1 MRELLNNL
9 FARDKSP
16 LSSPKAAAAWC
27 ARLHEVDP
35 QAQRERVAAVVRE
48 FLHTQRPVA
57 PDQLQSLLLLD
68 EEAQGALETIRDQYV
83 ANPRMAKNIEQKL
96 FEDIVGFAEA
106 MVQAYGRF
114 VLLETSTPE
123 KRVWRPFLPQA
134 IARSLHYLAVVAKW
148 HYFRFDKVPGK
159 LWSQAHS
166 LYRLSEIEGFD
177 SNPFALYGQREGRVS
192 SCADEYIQ
200 LLMLNTV
207 AANNLSVRQLDWV
220 DDWLDVWSHD
230 VQISR
235 RFLPDRHHYCVNLT
249 DKQGPEKVRDDAHG
263 EPYRYWGIF
272 EMLNGVQDW
281 LRKLEAG
288 ATPQSLGMNSDCRT
302 ASCIELLKHLEVYW
316 SMSIRNAQIQ
326 RSHRHNVQKTADVV
340 HGLDRLYKHVRADN
354 GKYAATSG
362 KEAKEAIDYDEV
374 MDMRLYGFVSART
387 RSKQAQSAQQAVQV
401 AADWQSWN
409 IENESE
415 GGYGAILPIASNEWA
430 RPGELL
436 GMRFAAEENWRVC
449 VIRRLSRLNEFDVY
463 AGVQVLSATPVAVQM
478 RTDAPPAHQHATLA
492 LGDFDAIDGSAL
504 LTTGTALYVPHEID
518 GTSVNTLLVHSAD
531 YAGGRIYQVQ
541 ARDRK
546 FTVSLGA
553 QLEKGVDWIWV
564 TVTVLSQSS

>member
-1 MRELLNNL
+1 M
-9 FARDKSP
+9 
-16 LSSPKAAAAWC
+16 
-27 ARLHEVDP
+27 
-35 QAQRERVAAVVRE
+35 
-48 FLHTQRPVA
+48 
-57 PDQLQSLLLLD
+57 
-68 EEAQGALETIRDQYV
+68 
-83 ANPRMAKNIEQKL
+83 
-96 FEDIVGFAEA
+96 
-106 MVQAYGRF
+106 
-114 VLLETSTPE
+114 
-123 KRVWRPFLPQA
+123 
-134 IARSLHYLAVVAKW
+134 
-148 HYFRFDKVPGK
+148 
-159 LWSQAHS
+159 
-166 LYRLSEIEGFD
+166 
-177 SNPFALYGQREGRVS
+177 
-192 SCADEYIQ
+192 
-200 LLMLNTV
+200 
-207 AANNLSVRQLDWV
+207 
-220 DDWLDVWSHD
+220 
-230 VQISR
+230 
-235 RFLPDRHHYCVNLT
+235 
-249 DKQGPEKVRDDAHG
+249 
-263 EPYRYWGIF
+263 
-272 EMLNGVQDW
+272 
-281 LRKLEAG
+281 RKLEAG